1 MSDWNSIE
9 NSLRRWTPRPASP
22 ELRERIFGSAIRVA
36 APRIRFADF
45 SQWLVPVFGCFL
57 LVIGTLSSRYP
68 AHDSYSAVPT
78 NMLEGSPAYGSTV
91 LAARAD
97 HSDKNNV
104 PSSHLEW
111 SFGSQ
116 TSTTAYSGAVQ
127 VSYTNKIIQ

>member
-1 MSDWNSIE
+1 
-9 NSLRRWTPRPASP
+9 LRA
-22 ELRERIFGSAIRVA
+22 RIFGAPASAA

-68 AHDSYSAVPT
+68 AHENYSALPT
-78 NMLEGSPAYGSTV
+78 NILDGSPAYSSTV

-104 PSSHLEW
+104 PASHLEW

-116 TSTTAYSGAVQ
+116 TSTTAYPGAVQ
-127 VSYTNKIIQ
+127 VSYTNKIISNE